1 MPARNVG
8 NDVQFD
14 QRLFNTSK
22 GMDSGYADEDAYN
35 VYDKPWRG
43 GGDLAQHIYRP
54 GKNVDKE
61 VYGDDIEKIIKTNR
75 CVLLSSKFLHSV
87 YRVMEKQ
94 NLCFL

>member
-1 MPARNVG
+1 MPARNTG
-8 NDVQFD
+8 GEAQFD
-14 QRLFNTSK
+14 QRLFNQTK
-22 GMDSGYADEDAYN
+22 GMDSGYGDEDSYN

-75 CVLLSSKFLHSV
+75 YVAFYSFLTAGCTI
-87 YRVMEKQ
+87 EITKGE
-94 NLCFL
+94 L